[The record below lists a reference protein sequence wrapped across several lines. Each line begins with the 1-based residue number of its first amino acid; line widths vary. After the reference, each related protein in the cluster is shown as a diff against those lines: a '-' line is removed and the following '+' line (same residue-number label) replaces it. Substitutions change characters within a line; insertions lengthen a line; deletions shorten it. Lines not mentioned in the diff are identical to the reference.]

1 MKDLIKKHRDA
12 VTKLGYTKEQAD
24 DIIHRLSA
32 IMNAFIDAAWGVH
45 PAQVS
50 MKAGSKKSLLPKARC
65 DIVLN
70 CLLHCTV
77 IVHLF
82 LTNSILQGDR
92 YAGKTY
98 RT

>member
-12 VTKLGYTKEQAD
+12 VTKLGYSKEQAE

-50 MKAGSKKSLLPKARC
+50 MKAGGKKNLLPKARC
-65 DIVLN
+65 DRIGTKQKQ
-70 CLLHCTV
+70 HDEEETAAP
-77 IVHLF
+77 
-82 LTNSILQGDR
+82 LTEG
-92 YAGKTY
+92 
-98 RT
+98 